1 MVNNQLKTGT
11 KIKDRHVILVIST
24 RDLPKPSSSS
34 SSISEQCWKESVL
47 SIPFDKGEGGLNTT
61 RPMPLRLEFRLTEL
75 GPNIDLSLVQ
85 LAVSLSSG
93 PESEDQ

>member
-1 MVNNQLKTGT
+1 M
-11 KIKDRHVILVIST
+11 
-24 RDLPKPSSSS
+24 
-34 SSISEQCWKESVL
+34 SI
-47 SIPFDKGEGGLNTT
+47 IPFDKGEGGLNTT